1 MTDFYALLK
10 QSIIERD
17 LRDATAREAVYAQ
30 ARDAIIKQLWAYQP
44 PLAADEIDTRVGA
57 YDTAVERIEA
67 DLQDAFAN
75 GEIPER
81 PKPER
86 QRSAPPPPPPPPP
99 EPEEAMSE
107 EDDAPP
113 IADWN
118 ADLADVEDGV
128 FVEDEAFAEEDADE
142 EEETRGVPRA
152 AAAPDGRS
160 KARMDYDED
169 AAYAEP
175 ATAAAGGGAA
185 RWEGSAMAAP
195 ARPAG
200 SRINWMGWFGRSDH
214 ERIQVLAGAIAG
226 SFLALAVLGA
236 YLFFARGS
244 DEGVTLDIGVRREVS
259 DAATAARIA
268 AENVSVE
275 QAYTLFDGRD
285 PTIFVSTPDNPVRF
299 VSEGGGYVRVSSTAS
314 SPGVKAHIGP
324 GLAGRLAGR
333 EVRVTI
339 IARAAPDNGALNMRF
354 AYQSGLAISHWQTAN
369 LGADYEPVAMRW
381 RLPAMQTGEAGDYL
395 VIEPGIPGDGTAVD
409 IQSIKIDVLGG

>member
-17 LRDATAREAVYAQ
+17 LRDAAAREAVYLQ

-67 DLQDAFAN
+67 DLLVAFAN
-75 GEIPER
+75 GEIPEK
-81 PKPER
+81 PKPGR
-86 QRSAPPPPPPPPP
+86 RRPAAPPPPPPPPP

-107 EDDAPP
+107 EDDASP

-118 ADLADVEDGV
+118 SDPGAIGDEV
-128 FVEDEAFAEEDADE
+128 FDEDEAFVEEGEEEDS
-142 EEETRGVPRA
+142 RGVPRA
-152 AAAPDGRS
+152 AAAPTSRS
-160 KARMDYDED
+160 RARMAYDED

-175 ATAAAGGGAA
+175 APAGAGGAA
-185 RWEGSAMAAP
+185 RWEASSMDAP
-195 ARPAG
+195 ARAAESG
-200 SRINWMGWFGRSDH
+200 LSWMAWLGRTDH
-214 ERIQVLAGAIAG
+214 ERIQVLAGAISG
-226 SFLALAVLGA
+226 LFLALAVLGA
-236 YLFFARGS
+236 YLFLARGA

-268 AENVSVE
+268 ADDVSVE

-299 VSEGGGYVRVSSTAS
+299 VSEGGGFARVSSTAS

-324 GLAGRLAGR
+324 GLASRLAGR

-369 LGADYEPVAMRW
+369 LDTEYEAVAMRW

-395 VIEPGIPGDGTAVD
+395 VVEPGIPGDGTAVD
-409 IQSIKIDVLGG
+409 IQSIRIDVLSGG